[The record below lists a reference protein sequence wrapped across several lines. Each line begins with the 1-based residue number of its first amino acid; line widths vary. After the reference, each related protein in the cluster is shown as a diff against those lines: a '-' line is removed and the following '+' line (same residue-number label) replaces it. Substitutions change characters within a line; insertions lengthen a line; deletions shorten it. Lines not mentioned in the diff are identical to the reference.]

1 MSTVEKIQIDLGNLL
16 QESSETWGEL
26 IYQDAHFERR
36 SEDKGDDGP
45 LEIKIISDHL
55 TAYEVFC
62 FHISIFCRQTTILN
76 FYISDAELYSA
87 SMGHLITKNAE
98 QLYWIPHPPK
108 WRSYDPQGRIA
119 CEKTPAS
126 WEVARGAE
134 NISITLQGDKDG
146 WSEFC
151 VLLFEKDRQSYQN
164 EILQRQRAEQQKVT
178 WALWFSMERITDVW
192 HYFARGQ
199 VYNTRYP
206 NYKRSWA
213 CQHMGYTLYHYL
225 QYLQSQTGKK
235 IYDVLSSF
243 IAYATMLSLPADG
256 RWKHGVWT
264 EEMETHTVNQ
274 VQGIN
279 LLLSYYERSGEAVF
293 LEKAE
298 KALRDL
304 LTLSEVLSPE
314 DIWFFHD
321 SLETNQE
328 KAGLFYKPMI
338 ISQVFGSSPTNTLCL
353 NTHVYTLLVL
363 GRFLDIH
370 PFAEGERYREQGI
383 SSLKKVLEAKPQ
395 GVLYSWLYGIR
406 DIIMRLALKTKGRCA
421 RKLLKCYEQL
431 LARYIL
437 PYMKRKY
444 PRLVMPNGF
453 IERDLTFSYFSN
465 PYYLV
470 NIEVL
475 LSLYGQTGADW
486 LTPILRK
493 AIKQILHSGTVKIM
507 ADHDLRATLFLEI
520 LFLYGVLVEE
530 KYLQYLPEYISYFE
544 QRGMATP
551 VCMLSNP
558 LMAETSTVISWDN
571 PNIIVL
577 RPVARSGIYALIVNP
592 KDNEE
597 EVCLQLGHKE
607 KNDKFKILDAQG
619 EEVKWQGSIPIAAKS
634 YLKIIAKVR
643 FRTFAC

>member
-1 MSTVEKIQIDLGNLL
+1 MSIAEKIQMDLGKLL
-16 QESSETWGEL
+16 QESAATTGEL
-26 IYQDAHFERR
+26 IYKDAHFERR
-36 SEDKGDDGP
+36 REHKGADSP
-45 LEIKIISDHL
+45 VEIKIISDRL
-55 TAYEVFC
+55 TAYEISC
-62 FHISIFCRQTTILN
+62 FHISIFCRHTTTLN
-76 FYISDAELYSA
+76 LYIAEVELYSA
-87 SMGHLITKNAE
+87 LMGHLISKNAE
-98 QLYWIPHPPK
+98 QLYWIPQPPK
-108 WRSYDPQGRIA
+108 WRSYDPQGRIV
-119 CEKTPAS
+119 CEKALGS
-126 WEVARGAE
+126 WEIASGAK
-134 NISITLQGDKDG
+134 NISITMRGDKDG

-151 VLLFEKDRQSYQN
+151 VLLFEKDIPSYQN
-164 EILQRQRAEQQKVT
+164 EILQRQRAEHQKVT

-192 HYFARGQ
+192 HYFIRGQ
-199 VYNTRYP
+199 IYNTRYE

-225 QYLQSQTGKK
+225 QYLQNQTGKK
-235 IYDVLSSF
+235 IYELLSCF

-256 RWKHGVWT
+256 RWTHGVWT
-264 EEMETHTVNQ
+264 DEMETHTVNQ

-279 LLLSYYERSGEAVF
+279 LLLSHYERSWEAVF

-298 KALRDL
+298 KALRYL
-304 LTLSEVLSPE
+304 LTLNESLSPE

-328 KAGLFYKPMI
+328 KVGFFYKTMV
-338 ISQVFGSSPTNTLCL
+338 ISQAFGSSATNTLCL

-363 GRFLDIH
+363 GRFLAVQ
-370 PFAEGERYREQGI
+370 PFAEGKRYLEQGI
-383 SSLKKVLEAKPQ
+383 SSLKKVLDAKPQ
-395 GVLYSWLYGIR
+395 EVLYSWLYGIR
-406 DIIMRLALKTKGRCA
+406 DITMRLTLKMRGRCA
-421 RKLLKCYEQL
+421 RKLLRCYEHL
-431 LARYIL
+431 LTRFIL

-475 LSLYGQTGADW
+475 LTLYGQTGATW
-486 LTPILRK
+486 LIPIMRK

-507 ADHDLRATLFLEI
+507 AEQDLRATLFLEI

-530 KYLQYLPEYISYFE
+530 KYLQHLPEYISYFE
-544 QRGMATP
+544 QKGLSTP

-571 PNIIVL
+571 PNILVL
-577 RPVARSGIYALIVNP
+577 RPLAQSGMYALIVNP

-597 EVCLQLGHKE
+597 KVCLKLGHKE
-607 KNDKFKILDAQG
+607 KIDKLTIMDAQG
-619 EEVKWQGSIPIAAKS
+619 AEFKCQGTIPIAAKS
-634 YLKIIAKVR
+634 YLKIMTR
-643 FRTFAC
+643 ET